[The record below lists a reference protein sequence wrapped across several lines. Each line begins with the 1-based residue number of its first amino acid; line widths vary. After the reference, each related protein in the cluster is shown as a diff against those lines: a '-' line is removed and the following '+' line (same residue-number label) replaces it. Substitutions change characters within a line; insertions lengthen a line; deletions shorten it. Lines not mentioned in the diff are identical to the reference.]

1 MIYPYLNIN
10 GEVRH
15 RDQALIPVYDLGLL
29 RGLGI
34 FDFFRV
40 TDGVPVFVE
49 NHIERMQQSMDMM
62 HLKTPYTVVDW
73 IERINELIR
82 KNGVDSAG
90 FRIVVTGG
98 YSEDGFSLPPDA
110 NVYMMMHFLPENDP
124 VQYERGISLLTS
136 DYQRDK
142 PRAKTTMYMQ
152 ALYMQP
158 VLKQAGAYE
167 VLYHSDG
174 MVRECARCNIFFIDK
189 EGVIHTPEQEMLK
202 GVTRRKVLDIAAAKG
217 IPIKERAVS
226 MSELP
231 GMAGA
236 FLTATTKGV
245 LPVVK
250 IDDQLIGDGT
260 VHPLAKTLQQLYL
273 DHSEQYI
280 AAARLAQMVL

>member
-1 MIYPYLNIN
+1 MVYPYLNIN
-10 GEVRH
+10 GEILH
-15 RDQALIPVYDLGLL
+15 RDKALIPVYDLGLL

-40 TDGVPVFVE
+40 SDGVPVFVE
-49 NHIERMQQSMDMM
+49 NHLERMQQSMDMM
-62 HLKTPYTVVDW
+62 NLKTPYSAVDW

-82 KNGVDSAG
+82 KNGVESAG

-98 YSEDGFSLPPDA
+98 FSEDGFSLPPEA
-110 NVYMMMHFLPENDP
+110 NVYMMLHFLPENDP
-124 VQYERGISLLTS
+124 VQYEQGISLLTS

-174 MVRECARCNIFFIDK
+174 LVRECSRCNIFFIDQD
-189 EGVIHTPEQEMLK
+189 GVIHTPEQEMLK
-202 GVTRRKVLDIAAAKG
+202 GITRRKVLEIAAEQG
-217 IPIKERAVS
+217 IELRERAIA

-231 GMAGA
+231 HMAGA

-250 IDDQLIGDGT
+250 IDDQAIGNGQ
-260 VHPLAKTLQQLYL
+260 VHPLAGTLQQAYL
-273 DHSEQYI
+273 KKSEQYI